1 MFLNKHSK
9 HFIIQMRTIRIAII
23 KSFERGE
30 IDYPEFLKRAEE
42 YDNLLIIEHK
52 KYLIKCFGEDIY

>member
-1 MFLNKHSK
+1 
-9 HFIIQMRTIRIAII
+9 MRTIRIAII